1 MVEKEVLLYL
11 STVYIYIYFLLHVYG
26 NLLHYC
32 GGRRTKKTVKDK
44 CTKKTPRT
52 TLLLAFVTPENT

>member
-32 GGRRTKKTVKDK
+32 GGRRTKKTVKENVQK
-44 CTKKTPRT
+44 APRT
-52 TLLLAFVTPENT
+52 TLLLAFVTPEDT

>member
-32 GGRRTKKTVKDK
+32 GGRRTKKTVKENVQK
-44 CTKKTPRT
+44 N
-52 TLLLAFVTPENT
+52 PENHPVACFCYT